1 MATTWTA
8 TTFKARFTTFS
19 GTADSVVTA
28 ALAEADRRTSSRWG
42 DRREDAIALLAAH
55 NLSTEAGGMASR
67 SDNEGGESQSTYMTT
82 LALMRRER
90 FGGPY
95 TVGQTA
101 TGLLT

>member
-8 TTFKARFTTFS
+8 TTFKARYTTFAA
-19 GTADSVVTA
+19 TADSVVTA
-28 ALAEADRRTSSRWG
+28 ALAEADRRTSPRWG

-55 NLSTEAGGMASR
+55 NLSVEAGGMSSR
-67 SDNEGGESQSTYMTT
+67 SDSEGGEPQSTYMTT
-82 LALMRRER
+82 LTLMRRER

-95 TVGQTA
+95 TVGQTV

>member
-8 TTFKARFTTFS
+8 TTFKARYTTFS
-19 GTADSVVTA
+19 ATADSVVTA
-28 ALAEADRRTSSRWG
+28 ALAEADRRTSPRWG

-55 NLSTEAGGMASR
+55 NLSVEAGGMSSR
-67 SDNEGGESQSTYMTT
+67 SDSEGGEPQSTYMTT
-82 LALMRRER
+82 LTLMRRER

-95 TVGQTA
+95 TVGQTV

>member
-8 TTFKARFTTFS
+8 TTFKARYTTFT

-28 ALAEADRRTSSRWG
+28 ALAEADRRTSPRWG

-55 NLSTEAGGMASR
+55 KLSLEAGGLPSR
-67 SDNEGGESQSTYMTT
+67 ADSEGGAPESTYMTD
-82 LALMRRER
+82 LKVMRRER